1 MKKEINLGGVL
12 YLVNKAGKNG
22 FPFRIRLQK
31 TILLGKIEFGFPF
44 EFNYSSH
51 FYGPYSSELQKF
63 TDDLITNSILNE
75 ETRELIEN
83 HYGYYYTLTEKG
95 SDILSKINL
104 SKPDKEKLDKLWEKY
119 SGFNT
124 SNLVKKAKE
133 LSGIKSIDE

>member
-51 FYGPYSSELQKF
+51 FYGPYSSELQKLYF
-63 TDDLITNSILNE
+63 DVVCG
-75 ETRELIEN
+75 RV
-83 HYGYYYTLTEKG
+83 
-95 SDILSKINL
+95 
-104 SKPDKEKLDKLWEKY
+104 PKY
-119 SGFNT
+119 
-124 SNLVKKAKE
+124 KKWCMP
-133 LSGIKSIDE
+133 IYD